1 MKHDK
6 EYEIIEYLLKEA
18 KEREKKIEEFE
29 EEAADNSNYYYSH
42 FRPPVA
48 LIDENMKKIR
58 QLTLKIEGRV

>member
-18 KEREKKIEEFE
+18 KERERAIENYEKI
-29 EEAADNSNYYYSH
+29 AAKNPNIHYAIY
-42 FRPPVA
+42 RPTKA
-48 LIDENMKKIR
+48 LINENMKKIR